1 MTAMTPAGG
10 FDRSFVR
17 NLFKEPAGYRDRK
30 IMPLEAAIR
39 AHIEPG
45 MTLHFA
51 YSEGRPMAASNAL
64 VRVFAGQDPGFTL
77 ISSGLVSN
85 QAALVTEKIIR
96 KLIVSFVG
104 ENYPTPTPNRI
115 FQDAINSGAIEIEN
129 NSLLVLSQ
137 RLAAGAYG
145 FPFAL
150 TRSWKDSS
158 LAENESYRVV
168 EDPFGS
174 GEKVGAVSALVP
186 DVTVVHGLAG
196 DDQGNILLSPPFGE
210 GELAAFAA
218 RKGVIATVERIVP
231 HDVIRHNAHLMKIP
245 AFRVLSISEVPF
257 GCHPYAIY
265 NPTTEDIPA
274 YVEDYDA
281 FQEIRA
287 ASRSAATFQGWV
299 KDWVLGVSSHDDYL
313 AKLGAE
319 RLNLLR
325 GKAVGDAWLDDV
337 TAADAERLSRVE
349 GWDSREMMV
358 IAAARAVE
366 AKVRDEG
373 RLIVEAGVGL
383 ANLAAWLAVLKLQQE
398 DGIPAE
404 LVAEIGLY
412 GYLPKGGEPF
422 IFSNRNLPT
431 CKSMTGVEAI
441 LGLYV
446 AGRHNNCIA
455 IIGAGQIDQHGN
467 INSTRTADGKY
478 LLGSGGANDITSAAA
493 DTIAVTQQSRGRL
506 VAELPYITSPGH
518 AVSTLVTD
526 LGVYRKEDGVFALT
540 HYYPVPGQS
549 REDTI
554 AHIRTQ
560 CGWDLRISGTLVAA
574 EPPGDDQLLRLRLLD
589 IRNDF
594 LDHSAPKE
602 QEAAK

>member
-1 MTAMTPAGG
+1 MSGGTPAEG

-17 NLFKEPAGYRDRK
+17 NLFKEPNGYRDSK
-30 IMPLEAAIR
+30 VKPLESALR
-39 AHIEPG
+39 AHVEPG

-51 YSEGRPMAASNAL
+51 YSEGRPMAASNEL
-64 VRVFAGQDPGFTL
+64 VRVFSGQDPGFTL
-77 ISSGLVSN
+77 ICSGLVAN
-85 QAALVTEKIIR
+85 QASLVTEKIIR

-158 LAENESYRVV
+158 LAENESYRTVD
-168 EDPFGS
+168 DPFGS
-174 GEKVGAVSALVP
+174 GEKVGAVSALIP
-186 DVTVVHGLAG
+186 DVTIVHGLAG

-210 GELAAFAA
+210 GELAGFAA

-231 HDVIRHNAHLMKIP
+231 HDVIRRNSHLMKIP
-245 AFRVLSISEVPF
+245 AFRVLSISEMPF

-265 NPTTEDIPA
+265 NPTSEDIPS
-274 YVEDYDA
+274 YVEDYEA

-287 ASRSAATFQGWV
+287 ASKSVATFQGWV
-299 KDWVLGVSSHDDYL
+299 KDWVLGVSSHEEYL
-313 AKLGAE
+313 AKLGPD

-325 GKAVGDAWLDDV
+325 GKAVGDSWLDDV
-337 TAADAERLSRVE
+337 PPAGAERLSRVE

-383 ANLAAWLAVLKLQQE
+383 ANLAAWLAVSKLQQE

-455 IIGAGQIDQHGN
+455 IIGAGQIDRHGN

-518 AVSTLVTD
+518 SVSTLVTD
-526 LGVYRKEDGVFALT
+526 LGVYKKQDGMFALT

-549 REDTI
+549 REDTL

-560 CGWDLRISGTLVAA
+560 CGWDLLVSDTLEEMKAP
-574 EPPGDDQLLRLRLLD
+574 EDDQLLRLRLFD

-594 LDHSAPKE
+594 LDHSAPRE
-602 QEAAK
+602 QGAAT